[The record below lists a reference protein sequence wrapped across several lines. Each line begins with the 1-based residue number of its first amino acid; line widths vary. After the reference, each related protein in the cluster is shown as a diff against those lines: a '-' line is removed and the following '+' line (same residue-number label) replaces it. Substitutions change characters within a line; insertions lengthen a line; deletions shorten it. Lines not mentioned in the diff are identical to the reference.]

1 MENNFG
7 TEHKKTT
14 LHSRHVK
21 AGAKMIPFAGYKM
34 PVSYPSGIIQEHQHT
49 RKHAGLFDVSHMGN
63 ILIEGEYCAE
73 HMESLLPTDMINLP
87 LNHLRYSLL
96 LNKQGGII
104 DDLIVI
110 RTNPQKFIL
119 TVNAAC
125 LEKDL
130 EHFTH
135 HLGNQLN
142 ISKVSGKTLLALQ
155 GPESAS
161 VMHRLGQDTSDMGF
175 MTYQKMNLAD
185 ITCSVSRSGYTG
197 EDGFEIS
204 VEDCFADQL
213 ASSLLADER
222 VKWIGIGARDSLR
235 MEAGLNLYG
244 QEMNESL
251 TPLDAGVFWTIS
263 KSRRPDGERP
273 GGFLGFESIFD
284 AVSKPQK
291 KRLVGLVPEGRSLVR
306 TGTILTDAVDTRI
319 GYVTSGGYSASL
331 AHPICLAIIDSEH
344 VAIGNTIY
352 ANVRDSHR
360 AATVCSLPFV
370 KHRYYRV
377 PDNL

>member
-1 MENNFG
+1 
-7 TEHKKTT
+7 
-14 LHSRHVK
+14 
-21 AGAKMIPFAGYKM
+21 
-34 PVSYPSGIIQEHQHT
+34 
-49 RKHAGLFDVSHMGN
+49 
-63 ILIEGEYCAE
+63 
-73 HMESLLPTDMINLP
+73 
-87 LNHLRYSLL
+87 
-96 LNKQGGII
+96 
-104 DDLIVI
+104 
-110 RTNPQKFIL
+110 
-119 TVNAAC
+119 
-125 LEKDL
+125 
-130 EHFTH
+130 
-135 HLGNQLN
+135 
-142 ISKVSGKTLLALQ
+142 
-155 GPESAS
+155 
-161 VMHRLGQDTSDMGF
+161 
-175 MTYQKMNLAD
+175 MNLAD

-344 VAIGNTIY
+344 AAIGNTIY

-370 KHRYYRV
+370 KHRYYTV